1 MCTPLMRRDV
11 HSVKKMLNEDETFY
25 LTYNQL
31 TKIWE
36 VVSGEISSCDAFRTP
51 IDVTARRT

>member
-11 HSVKKMLNEDETFY
+11 HSVKKMLNEDEKFY

-31 TKIWE
+31 TQIWG
-36 VVSGEISSCDAFRTP
+36 VVGGEISAFG
-51 IDVTARRT
+51 TARIPITT